1 MTDLPSF
8 RLTRRADLPAMPEI
22 TAILT
27 EQTASCTLPT
37 GEEVTV
43 SHRVPLYTL
52 ARELD
57 KRGYGDWRLQAY
69 TPTGTPGLRGL
80 VGVMAGLT
88 VEETDRDGLRLR
100 RYRSFPA
107 QPVSRGISSR
117 AVEVQERVP
126 GRGGTTTLKVIDG
139 GLCQPSTAA
148 A

>member
-1 MTDLPSF
+1 M
-8 RLTRRADLPAMPEI
+8 
-22 TAILT
+22 
-27 EQTASCTLPT
+27 
-37 GEEVTV
+37 TV

-52 ARELD
+52 ARELAA
-57 KRGYGDWRLQAY
+57 KGYGDHRLQSY
-69 TPTGTPGLRGL
+69 TPTGTPSLRGL
-80 VGVMAGLT
+80 VSVMAGLT

-100 RYRSFPA
+100 RFRSFPT
-107 QPVSRGISSR
+107 QPVSKGISSR